1 MRSIASSLYNLAVDL
16 GVNFSFNS
24 SVEQINISNQEV
36 KSIKINNKEFFSD
49 IIVCNNDVHFVYNK
63 LLKHKSILTKPK
75 KTKDLHRQLFFT
87 GELIVFLISFSYTIF
102 CFQIIIKKNLTQLKM
117 EVFLTTQQFILILLL
132 KRYCRM
138 LQMEKKIGL

>member
-24 SVEQINISNQEV
+24 AVEQINISNQEV
-36 KSIKINNKEFFSD
+36 KSIKINNKEIFSD

-75 KTKDLHRQLFFT
+75 KNDDLHRQLFFT
-87 GELIVFLISFSYTIF
+87 G
-102 CFQIIIKKNLTQLKM
+102 N
-117 EVFLTTQQFILILLL
+117 
-132 KRYCRM
+132 
-138 LQMEKKIGL
+138 